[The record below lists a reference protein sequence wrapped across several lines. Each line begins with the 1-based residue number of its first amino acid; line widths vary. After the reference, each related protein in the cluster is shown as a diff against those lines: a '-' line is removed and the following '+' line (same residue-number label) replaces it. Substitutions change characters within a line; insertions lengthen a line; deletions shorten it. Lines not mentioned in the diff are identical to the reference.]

1 MAKKTGFEQVR
12 EFHEKFNHPIL
23 SQPTV
28 PDAKIVKLRLS
39 LILEEFTEL
48 SEACLQADQP
58 AAQALVDTLRQA
70 MAQVK
75 GLTETD
81 LQVSLVDVA
90 DALTDIN
97 YVTYGAGHCF
107 GLDLDACMEEVQRSN
122 MSKLGADGK
131 PIYNEHGKIMK
142 GPHYVEPDL
151 EKVLE
156 LSLVEG

>member
-1 MAKKTGFEQVR
+1 MSHKTGFQHVR

-23 SQPTV
+23 ENPTV
-28 PDAKIVKLRLS
+28 PEAKIVKLRLA

-48 SEACLQADQP
+48 AEACLNEERPESQH
-58 AAQALVDTLRQA
+58 LLHTLHHA
-70 MAQVK
+70 MEHVK
-75 GLTETD
+75 ALTEDD
-81 LQVSLVDVA
+81 LNVSLVDVA

-142 GPHYVEPDL
+142 GPNYVEPDL
-151 EKVLE
+151 GAVLTK
-156 LSLVEG
+156 